1 MALYTIH
8 SRLKEGTATLFT
20 RVYRKSLNL
29 NILIN
34 TGIEV
39 NIKAWN
45 AAQRN
50 NSKLLAY
57 YATEEGKKVLGKQ
70 ERVNQ
75 IINDCIKSGLVK
87 CNDDKQIIIDKINEI
102 RFYEE
107 RKILAEIEQQK
118 REEDDKRLYGIC
130 AYYDY
135 YLAGISDGTILKRKG
150 ESYKDSSVIA
160 WKDFGKYLKG
170 YTPETMTFDEIT
182 KRFADG
188 FVVYLQGLGLMPE
201 TVNKQVLRFRALCNA
216 AAVDEKNKNLISVKV
231 WKERTTKDKD
241 KRAEIALSDAE
252 IDALYNMPLTGI
264 REKVRDIWCLG
275 FFSGQRVSDY
285 ARFTKENFKTTK
297 SGVQVIALTQQKT
310 GNEVI
315 VPVIDDRVNELCEK
329 YDYNFPKLD
338 RRTINRYI
346 KECLKELSL
355 TVPSLQEWV
364 RTTLSLAEVQKEE
377 RFMKMKKKIAKGQ
390 ILHGEDRKVYAEWK
404 EYADEHQSDKLW
416 KRDYSGNV
424 IRQRWELVSCHTSR
438 RSAVTSL
445 YDTGLY
451 DTREIM
457 SISGHTTL
465 TNFEKYIKRGSIEQ
479 AERIAAKASRAKEK
493 KMKKQA

>member
-1 MALYTIH
+1 MAKFFLRTTQK
-8 SRLKEGTATLFT
+8 SGTANLYM
-20 RVYRKSLNL
+20 RVKRKDLGVWWVNSQ
-29 NILIN
+29 
-34 TGIEV
+34 IEV
-39 NIKAWN
+39 DIKAWN
-45 AAQRN
+45 KSLRSSEASIRYFN
-50 NSKLLAY
+50 
-57 YATEEGKKVLGKQ
+57 TDEGKKVSEKMDQVRGVI
-70 ERVNQ
+70 ETVFNEGR
-75 IINDCIKSGLVK
+75 IKSVS
-87 CNDDKQIIIDKINEI
+87 DKYLLDMAISEVINANTI
-102 RFYEE
+102 
-107 RKILAEIEQQK
+107 KLQKEIEQQK
-118 REEDDKRLYGIC
+118 RENEERQLHRIWV
-130 AYYDY
+130 YYDY
-135 YLAGISDGTILKRKG
+135 FVEGIEKGTILKKKG
-150 ESYKDSSVIA
+150 DSYKKGTVLA
-160 WKDFGKYLKG
+160 WKDWGKYLKG

-285 ARFTKENFKTTK
+285 ARFTRDNFKTTK

-315 VPVIDDRVNELCEK
+315 VPVIDERVNELCEK
-329 YDYNFPKLD
+329 YGYDFPALD

-377 RFMKMKKKIAKGQ
+377 RFMRMKKKIAKGQ
-390 ILHGEDRKVYAEWK
+390 ILHGEDRKVYAELK
-404 EYADEHQSDKLW
+404 EYADEHESDKLW

-451 DTREIM
+451 DTRELM

-479 AERIAAKASRAKEK
+479 AERIAAKASRAKEI